1 VCELDGDM
9 VPLAPRNGDR
19 VVARRAGGAR
29 AAPARPLRRVGDPA
43 RELAELSHDL
53 DLLVIGTR
61 GRAPLRR
68 ALTDSVSR
76 KLIATTRCP
85 LLTVP
90 SQAAAACSA
99 LSSRSEQR

>member
-68 ALTDSVSR
+68 ALNGSVSR
-76 KLIATTRCP
+76 RLIATARCP
-85 LLTVP
+85 LLIVP
-90 SQAAAACSA
+90 LQAAASMAA
-99 LSSRSEQR
+99 M